1 MQGSRFIEVGCFFF
15 PFTLHWAGDV
25 NEHNIHALRMMQDRN
40 LIRRAN
46 GNLIAARRRLTGLT
60 QENLANAMGVT
71 REVVANFE
79 LGRQE
84 VFMDQVFVLAE
95 ILGSKPEDMLADI
108 KTIGTES
115 ISSIA
120 PDGLSL
126 SEQELYR
133 LMLAK
138 PGAYLASHES
148 EASKP

>member
-1 MQGSRFIEVGCFFF
+1 
-15 PFTLHWAGDV
+15 
-25 NEHNIHALRMMQDRN
+25 MMQDRN